1 MKKYILNL
9 IVVLL
14 VVTALSVVAL
24 NANSIDKCA
33 GITYVSDANDP
44 NEPEPE
50 PESIFLPAQINY
62 LTDDP
67 NDPNEPEPEPESC
80 LYWCRN

>member
-1 MKKYILNL
+1 M
-9 IVVLL
+9 VVLL
-14 VVTALSVVAL
+14 VVTVLSVVAL
-24 NANSIDKCA
+24 NASSINKYE
-33 GITYVSDANDP
+33 GIAYMSDANDP

-50 PESIFLPAQINY
+50 PESIFIPAQINY

-80 LYWCRN
+80 LY